1 MESLSFILAFKEGLF
16 MKRIIMIAVVA
27 GSLGLLGGCESKN
40 KWSYHYDIERR
51 YVTIVTEPEGAI
63 VQQIDFN
70 GATTVLGTSP
80 IIEQP
85 VVVISKIKKMDN
97 MPYAQSME
105 MMRRVGTVYV
115 TIQKEGFQPYQGFLR
130 TEPDKLQSHK
140 ITLQAK

>member
-1 MESLSFILAFKEGLF
+1 
-16 MKRIIMIAVVA
+16 MKRIIMIAVA
-27 GSLGLLGGCESKN
+27 IGSLGLLGGCEPKD

-70 GATTVLGTSP
+70 GPTTMLGTSP

-85 VVVISKIKKMDN
+85 VVVMSKIKKAN
-97 MPYAQSME
+97 NLSYTQSME
-105 MMRRVGTVYV
+105 MMRRVGTIYV
-115 TIQKEGFQPYQGFLR
+115 TIHKEGFQPYQGFLR
-130 TEPDKLQSHK
+130 TEPDETRIHQ